1 MPLKIGLGL
10 LKIPHNLLIASEAG
24 KLKTTGT
31 GSPGVIKQFCLFEEH
46 PVGIIS
52 GVDDDVMVMV
62 IKYLV
67 ALLVITRQTD

>member
-10 LKIPHNLLIASEAG
+10 VKIPPDLLIAG
-24 KLKTTGT
+24 KLKSDS

-52 GVDDDVMVMV
+52 EVDDDVMVMV

-67 ALLVITRQTD
+67 AVLVITRQTN